1 MAKAKGQR
9 KENSFKCRGDYH
21 LSGYSQPAGY
31 GLYVTQTKPVACSYA
46 IIAWIIS
53 VQPPMCPPFT
63 WQQIRT
69 QAGLVLDVG
78 IVEDE
83 DSSLTAEIHGHED
96 TIVKEDIVDSVWE
109 QVWDM
114 QYKDDD

>member
-1 MAKAKGQR
+1 
-9 KENSFKCRGDYH
+9 
-21 LSGYSQPAGY
+21 
-31 GLYVTQTKPVACSYA
+31 
-46 IIAWIIS
+46 
-53 VQPPMCPPFT
+53 MCPSFT
-63 WQQIRT
+63 WQHIRT

-96 TIVKEDIVDSVWE
+96 TIVQEDIVDSVCE